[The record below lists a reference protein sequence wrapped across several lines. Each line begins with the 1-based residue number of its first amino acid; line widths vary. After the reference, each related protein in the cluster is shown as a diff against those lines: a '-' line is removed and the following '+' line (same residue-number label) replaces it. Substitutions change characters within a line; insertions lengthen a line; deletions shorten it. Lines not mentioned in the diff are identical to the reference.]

1 MEALP
6 TSLPT
11 SQLTNPP
18 TRRSPPNRHTNDP
31 HPKHKPNLS
40 HRQNPRPQHGGNG
53 RAGEINSWQSNKMR
67 PGSRMVPRR
76 RQNHRNHGTHPHRP
90 HRRLM
95 CPRCRRRSPERKL
108 GSGLGQRRCLELRP
122 VSRCRLRPR
131 EHPSLLSSGNQ
142 WFLRRRWVPR
152 VRCRP
157 ERRRPLRRWPLRL
170 RHPRPPHGHPRMRPP
185 PPAPPLI
192 AVAALVPAPATIH
205 PTVVPTTSTISLASP
220 TGLVMRRPR

>member
-40 HRQNPRPQHGGNG
+40 HRQNPRPQRGGNG
-53 RAGEINSWQSNKMR
+53 RAGEINSWRSNKMR

-76 RQNHRNHGTHPHRP
+76 RQNHRNHGTHPHR
-90 HRRLM
+90 RLM
-95 CPRCRRRSPERKL
+95 YPRCRRRSPEWRL

-131 EHPSLLSSGNQ
+131 GHPSLLSSGNQ

-152 VRCRP
+152 VRCHLEP
-157 ERRRPLRRWPLRL
+157 PRL
-170 RHPRPPHGHPRMRPP
+170 RHPRPPHGRPRTQPP

-205 PTVVPTTSTISLASP
+205 PTGVPTTSTISPTST

>member
-1 MEALP
+1 MEGLP

-18 TRRSPPNRHTNDP
+18 TRRSSPPNQHTNDP
-31 HPKHKPNLS
+31 HPRRKPNLS
-40 HRQNPRPQHGGNG
+40 HRQNPRPQRGGNG
-53 RAGEINSWQSNKMR
+53 RAGEINSWRSNKMR

-152 VRCRP
+152 VRCRL
-157 ERRRPLRRWPLRL
+157 ERRRPLRRWPPRL
-170 RHPRPPHGHPRMRPP
+170 RHPRPP

-205 PTVVPTTSTISLASP
+205 PTGAPTASTISPAST

>member
-1 MEALP
+1 
-6 TSLPT
+6 
-11 SQLTNPP
+11 
-18 TRRSPPNRHTNDP
+18 
-31 HPKHKPNLS
+31 
-40 HRQNPRPQHGGNG
+40 
-53 RAGEINSWQSNKMR
+53 MR

-95 CPRCRRRSPERKL
+95 YPRCRRRSPEWRL

-131 EHPSLLSSGNQ
+131 GPPSLLSSGNQ

-170 RHPRPPHGHPRMRPP
+170 RHPRPPHGHPRTQSPP
-185 PPAPPLI
+185 PPLPLV

-205 PTVVPTTSTISLASP
+205 PTVVPTTSTISPTST